1 MEQLRV
7 TDTPLG
13 QVTYTLT
20 RKRVKNWNLRIRE
33 EQVLLSVPLRVSQ
46 RQADEFIRSRAQWIF
61 RVLERQK
68 HTPKLLPEALPR
80 PVCMQRLTQTL
91 ERMYPRAAVLGIA
104 KPQLR
109 LRKMRSQWGN
119 CHYQQGY
126 ITLNTALA
134 ACPQE
139 LQDYVCL
146 HELVHF
152 IHPDHGRGFYETMDR
167 LMPDWNVR
175 RSELKKYRL

>member
-13 QVTYTLT
+13 QVTYILT
-20 RKRVKNWNLRIRE
+20 RKRIKNWNLRVRE
-33 EQVLLSVPLRVSQ
+33 GQVLLSAPLPVSE
-46 RQADEFIRSRAQWIF
+46 RQADEFIRGRADWI
-61 RVLERQK
+61 RRTLGRQQQADKLPLE
-68 HTPKLLPEALPR
+68 TLPR
-80 PVCMQRLTQTL
+80 PVCMQRLRL
-91 ERMYPRAAVLGIA
+91 AVERVYPLAAQLGVVR
-104 KPQLR
+104 PQLR
-109 LRKMRSQWGN
+109 LRKMKGQWGN

-152 IHPDHGRGFYETMDR
+152 IHPNHGRGFYEAMDK
-167 LMPDWNVR
+167 LMPDWKSR